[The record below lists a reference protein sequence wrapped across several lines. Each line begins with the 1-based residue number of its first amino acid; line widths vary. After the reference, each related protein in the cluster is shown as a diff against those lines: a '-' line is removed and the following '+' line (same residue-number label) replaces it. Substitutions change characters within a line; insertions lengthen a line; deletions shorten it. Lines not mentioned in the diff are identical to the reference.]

1 MKKFVWKS
9 GYILFLL
16 QVTVMWLIIDI
27 LKSNVLPHFWS
38 VTSLPVS
45 LFEWI
50 VKQYIYCKYYI
61 LHMKTVLNTFQRLR
75 RKVFLQFCCISYILS
90 NFVKTHLHEEKL
102 HQFTCAFS
110 ELIIC
115 GCCFH
120 FLRGMLRMLRKL
132 NKSLYI
138 SNTNKTKNV
147 Q

>member
-9 GYILFLL
+9 GYILFRL
-16 QVTVMWLIIDI
+16 QVTVMLLIIDI

-61 LHMKTVLNTFQRLR
+61 LHMKTVLNTFQRLW
-75 RKVFLQFCCISYILS
+75 RKVFLQFCCISYTLS
-90 NFVKTHLHEEKL
+90 KLIFTMKSCTSLHD
-102 HQFTCAFS
+102 AFS

-120 FLRGMLRMLRKL
+120 FLRGMSRMLRKL